1 MILPFHLGLVQPH
14 FEYCDQQ
21 VKVGNCPPL
30 PALVRPQMEYSVQD
44 FGPQHKY
51 VELLEWVQSKATE
64 LFIGLEHP
72 LYKKGLVGKSKEQKA
87 LERPHCGLPILKGS
101 I

>member
-1 MILPFHLGLVQPH
+1 
-14 FEYCDQQ
+14 
-21 VKVGNCPPL
+21 
-30 PALVRPQMEYSVQD
+30 MEYSVQD

-72 LYKKGLVGKSKEQKA
+72 SYKKGLVGKSKEQKA
-87 LERPHCGLPILKGS
+87 LERPHRGLPILKRELINSEPLLAIIKSFELKGPLQV